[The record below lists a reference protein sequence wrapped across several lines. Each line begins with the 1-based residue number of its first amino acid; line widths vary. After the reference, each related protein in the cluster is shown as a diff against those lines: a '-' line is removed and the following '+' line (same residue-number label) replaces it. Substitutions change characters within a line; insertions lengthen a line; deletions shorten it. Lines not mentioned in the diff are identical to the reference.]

1 MSQFASMNLLD
12 PTITREEEPIEFAPR
27 PVGLQGLR
35 IGLIE
40 NTKKNAETVLNR
52 LAQKLGQAHGNEEAI
67 RQWREDALG
76 IVLSSKGIKGLRKR
90 ERPWKPPA
98 SDRSVKRAAAA
109 QAQQDQ
115 AAAEAQALEDRR
127 AAFRAIA
134 WPESVTALQS
144 EAYRLHVVEGH
155 SLAETGRLMAEI
167 TGKPGGIGRASVQT
181 HVKKAKKSAG
191 MQ

>member
-1 MSQFASMNLLD
+1 MGKERDEANRILRADQKAR
-12 PTITREEEPIEFAPR
+12 REAEDALARGVGALPPR
-27 PVGLQGLR
+27 PCEACGR
-35 IGLIE
+35 DR
-40 NTKKNAETVLNR
+40 TVSYSGC
-52 LAQKLGQAHGNEEAI
+52 KLGQAHGNEEAI